1 MQLEQQFALP
11 SSPDVAWP
19 AFNDVALLVD
29 CLPGASITG
38 PAVEGAWPLRLDV
51 KLGPMAA
58 AFVGQGRLHIDEAA
72 RSGRFEGQAADRR
85 TQSRVKG
92 AAAFQLLADGPGT
105 SVQVQVDYTLT
116 GPLAQFSRGG
126 LVRELANALTSQF
139 AAQLAGRLARAGE
152 AAAPVTATAQGPA
165 LADPMGSSDPTDSSD
180 STNPT
185 HRPHRAAVTPPA
197 PAPLSVGALLLQAL
211 KSRWQQWLARRR
223 RQVDS

>member
-1 MQLEQQFALP
+1 MQLEQQFALATP
-11 SSPDVAWP
+11 PDVAWP
-19 AFNDVALLVD
+19 AFHDVALLVD

-38 PAVEGAWPLRLDV
+38 PVEDGAWPLRLDV

-126 LVRELANALTSQF
+126 LVRELANVLTSQF
-139 AAQLAGRLARAGE
+139 AAQLASRLQPSLPSESDVTHSKQDRVAQPEPADAVAPTGSVE
-152 AAAPVTATAQGPA
+152 TPLGTQATSPATAAPA
-165 LADPMGSSDPTDSSD
+165 
-180 STNPT
+180 
-185 HRPHRAAVTPPA
+185 
-197 PAPLSVGALLLQAL
+197 LSVGTLLALAL
-211 KSRWQQWLARRR
+211 KARWHRLMQRLHRR
-223 RQVDS
+223 STP

>member
-1 MQLEQQFALP
+1 
-11 SSPDVAWP
+11 
-19 AFNDVALLVD
+19 LLVD

-38 PAVEGAWPLRLDV
+38 PVEDGAWPLRLDV

-105 SVQVQVDYTLT
+105 VVQVQVDYSLT

-139 AAQLAGRLARAGE
+139 AAQLAGRLQPSLVSEADATLANRDR
-152 AAAPVTATAQGPA
+152 AAAPEPA
-165 LADPMGSSDPTDSSD
+165 DAVAPTS
-180 STNPT
+180 
-185 HRPHRAAVTPPA
+185 AAVTTLGTQATTPARAA
-197 PAPLSVGALLLQAL
+197 PALRVGTLLVLAL
-211 KSRWQQWLARRR
+211 KARWHRLMQRLHRR
-223 RQVDS
+223 STP